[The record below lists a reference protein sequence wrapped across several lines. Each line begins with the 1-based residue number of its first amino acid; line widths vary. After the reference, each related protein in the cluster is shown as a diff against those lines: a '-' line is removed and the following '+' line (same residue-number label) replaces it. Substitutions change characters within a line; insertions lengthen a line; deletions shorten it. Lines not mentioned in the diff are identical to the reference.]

1 MGLSLTFI
9 DYPFYVASE
18 NSNTIFSDP
27 NLFYVRVRCSFKF
40 PVKSKPSLPLMST
53 LDPSV
58 GLVIPRPIADA
69 TIPVPSGN
77 LTRRQPRFQQVHD
90 RIIYQWWMFKHFKPC
105 VFWNVLKKI
114 CSIFHIQW
122 WYAAYAWTTITT
134 KNRKNMGPTLA
145 QMLGSEVLSNLDP
158 GFGQTLDLGFN
169 GWFGVVEVEHFGNI

>member
-1 MGLSLTFI
+1 MKHICHLGCKKNSADNILETTNQMGLSLTFI

-27 NLFYVRVRCSFKF
+27 KLFYVRVRCSFKL

-105 VFWNVLKKI
+105 VFWFLFWKKYMFYLPHTMMI
-114 CSIFHIQW
+114 CSIW
-122 WYAAYAWTTITT
+122 VCL
-134 KNRKNMGPTLA
+134 KMGYTPND
-145 QMLGSEVLSNLDP
+145 S
-158 GFGQTLDLGFN
+158 
-169 GWFGVVEVEHFGNI
+169 